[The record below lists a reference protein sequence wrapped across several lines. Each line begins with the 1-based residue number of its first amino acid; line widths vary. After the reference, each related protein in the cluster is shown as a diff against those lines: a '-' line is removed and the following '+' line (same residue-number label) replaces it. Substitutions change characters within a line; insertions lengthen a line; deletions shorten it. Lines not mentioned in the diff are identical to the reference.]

1 MMFKLHTQKSLQFL
15 AISKKVFKINDL
27 TRWENLF
34 QFYAIFKS
42 KCSKNPYVCGGK

>member
-15 AISKKVFKINDL
+15 AIFKKVFKINDL
-27 TRWENLF
+27 TRWENKF
-34 QFYAIFKS
+34 SFYAIFES

>member
-1 MMFKLHTQKSLQFL
+1 MMFKLHTQKLAYSLGF
-15 AISKKVFKINDL
+15 SKKVFKINDL

-34 QFYAIFKS
+34 QFYAIFES